1 MKARTRKAG
10 VEIEIS
16 RPPSLAIEV
25 GADGPREP
33 IGPGCSQLQVWPHR
47 GAAAYCFERF
57 GRYWI
62 DIPGVASFGFAIPT
76 EFVTAI
82 PHPPARPGLIRVTY
96 ERSVLPLV
104 LQAGGAEVLHASA
117 VYMRDG
123 VVALCGSSGVGK
135 STTAMA
141 LGRRG
146 HPLWADDVVAL
157 DMTGRH
163 PEVMPLSF
171 ELRLRTEAA
180 SLFGEKPGAIQRLC
194 PSGPRGNGAEPE
206 SARLLAL
213 CVLSRADERESIVVE
228 RLGAAAVPA
237 LLTHAYCFSLQ
248 QPVFKR
254 RMVQHYLELAA
265 SIPVFV
271 IHFRPGLER
280 LSAVADVIEQV
291 AGGEA

>member
-1 MKARTRKAG
+1 
-10 VEIEIS
+10 
-16 RPPSLAIEV
+16 
-25 GADGPREP
+25 
-33 IGPGCSQLQVWPHR
+33 
-47 GAAAYCFERF
+47 
-57 GRYWI
+57 
-62 DIPGVASFGFAIPT
+62 VASFGFAIPT
-76 EFVTAI
+76 ESVMAV
-82 PHPPARPGLIRVTY
+82 PHLRARPELIRVTY

-117 VYMRDG
+117 VYMRAG
-123 VVALCGSSGVGK
+123 VVALCGNSGVGK

-141 LGRRG
+141 LSRRG

-157 DMTGRH
+157 DMTGPR

-171 ELRLRTEAA
+171 ELRLRAEAA
-180 SLFGEKPGAIQRLC
+180 SFFGEKPGGMQRLR
-194 PSGPRGNGAEPE
+194 PSGPPGNGAEPE

-213 CVLSRADERESIVVE
+213 CVLSRDDERESIAVE

-248 QPVFKR
+248 QAIFKR
-254 RMVQHYLELAA
+254 RMLQHYLELAA
-265 SIPVFV
+265 GVPVFA

-291 AGGEA
+291 AGGKA